1 MLRPLLRPV
10 VQRDTALVLMSIGT
24 AGLLGLFSSDIPWW
38 VKVVGFPLAVG
49 LTFWSVL
56 QLIAASTWQNARD
69 GIRERFNEAIYEGHA
84 LWKQLHERITKT
96 GRASAD
102 PDWKAW
108 VEKTAAWLSTTFGA
122 PEGEGMRLAAE
133 VNFYSNQ
140 EDGRPGYPDGAVQA
154 HYKWLERCLARFMNG
169 TLQPL

>member
-1 MLRPLLRPV
+1 
-10 VQRDTALVLMSIGT
+10 MSIGT
-24 AGLLGLFSSDIPWW
+24 AGLLGLFAPDIPCW

-49 LTFWSVL
+49 LTVWSVL
-56 QLIAASTWQNARD
+56 QLIAASKEQKARET
-69 GIRERFNEAIYEGHA
+69 IRRRFNELIYEGHA
-84 LWKQLHERITKT
+84 LWKQIHERITKRDLT
-96 GRASAD
+96 SKFD
-102 PDWKAW
+102 PDWKGW
-108 VEKTAAWLSTTFGA
+108 VEKTAVWLSTTFGA

-133 VNFYSNQ
+133 VNVYGNQ